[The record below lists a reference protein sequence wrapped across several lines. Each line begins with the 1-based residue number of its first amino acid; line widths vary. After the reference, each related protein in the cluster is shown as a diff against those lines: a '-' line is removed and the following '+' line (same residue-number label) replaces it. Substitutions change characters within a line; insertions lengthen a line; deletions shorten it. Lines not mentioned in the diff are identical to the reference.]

1 MPQTGFA
8 EALFGENEIQLT
20 VVRKRD
26 GSKRTLPV
34 WFSVH
39 GSKLELLPM
48 HGLKT
53 RWFMDLER
61 NGEMEVKA
69 KDKSQITSPVI
80 VLDSAA
86 VEAIKRRFG
95 VKYGPGEVRKYYPTS
110 EVALEIGL

>member
-1 MPQTGFA
+1 MPHIGFA
-8 EALFGENEIQLT
+8 EALSGEGEVQIT
-20 VVRKRD
+20 VVRARD

-61 NGEMEVKA
+61 NGEVEVKA
-69 KDKSQITSPVI
+69 KDKSQIATPVI
-80 VLDSAA
+80 ILEPVA
-86 VEAIKRRFG
+86 VDEIKRRFS

-110 EVALEIGL
+110 EVALEISL

>member
-1 MPQTGFA
+1 MPYTGFA
-8 EALFGENEIQLT
+8 EALSGEQEVQIT
-20 VVRKRD
+20 VVRAKD
-26 GSKRTLPV
+26 GSRRTLPV

-69 KDKSQITSPVI
+69 KDKSRIATPVI

-86 VEAIKRRFG
+86 VEATKNRFG
-95 VKYGPGEVRKYYPTS
+95 LKYGLGDVRKYYPTS
-110 EVALEIGL
+110 EVALEISL